1 MNSFFENCFSLSSIN
16 LEIFDT
22 SLVEY
27 FNGMFR
33 NCYNLQKINIS
44 NFRFKSGSN
53 FENMFS
59 GCYSLTSINFLNGA
73 TKISDYNRIFHDCP
87 NLSYINFSFVNDSS
101 YYYYRT
107 LINENISDSGVII
120 LNTGF
125 YNKIS
130 IYQTFP
136 SNWNITLK

>member
-1 MNSFFENCFSLSSIN
+1 MELLNF
-16 LEIFDT
+16 
-22 SLVEY
+22 
-27 FNGMFR
+27 
-33 NCYNLQKINIS
+33 YNYD
-44 NFRFKSGSN
+44 G
-53 FENMFS
+53 
-59 GCYSLTSINFLNGA
+59 
-73 TKISDYNRIFHDCP
+73 IFHDCP
-87 NLSYINFSFVNDSS
+87 NLSYINFSFVKDSS
-101 YYYYRT
+101 YYYGT